1 VTLRFAFLIL
11 FLAGA
16 TVALVTGLVRRALR
30 AGSREGRAPAA
41 AHHHWQVEAT
51 PLTDLA
57 VSFVT
62 VFGLVAY
69 LVHDLARLKPP
80 AEAGIGVA
88 AAVVGSFAL
97 RAWMCR
103 GESCHQSPS
112 GETATVVRDI
122 PAEGYGQVE
131 MEVDGNRVTLAARS
145 EVSSVIPA
153 GSKVMLVDRQESV
166 VVVRPARDNER

>member
-1 VTLRFAFLIL
+1 VTLAFAFLIL

-30 AGSREGRAPAA
+30 VGSEPGRTAAA

-51 PLTDLA
+51 PLTDLV
-57 VSFVT
+57 VSFIT

-69 LVHDLARLKPP
+69 LVHGFARLKPL
-80 AEAGIGVA
+80 AEVGIGVA
-88 AAVVGSFAL
+88 GAIVGAFAL

-103 GESCHQSPS
+103 GVGCHQAPS

-122 PAEGYGQVE
+122 PAQGYGQVE
-131 MEVDGNRVTLAARS
+131 MEADGNRVTLAARS
-145 EVSSVIPA
+145 EVSTVIPA
-153 GSKVMLVDRQESV
+153 GSQVRLVDRQESV
-166 VVVRPARDNER
+166 VVVRPARSDSR